1 MAPVPSHST
10 FTDYSQSRS
19 QAREMSPRKQHD
31 LNLLLLELREKRM
44 NEKLQQENIKRNQLI
59 QTIKTKSQMIDPALT
74 ELSV

>member
-1 MAPVPSHST
+1 
-10 FTDYSQSRS
+10 
-19 QAREMSPRKQHD
+19 MSPRKQHD